1 MTGLGPILIS
11 LHVAAN
17 VVWIGAILA
26 VGRIL
31 RASSFDPKQSGALA
45 LGIYKALATPAFV
58 VSFLAGAL
66 RLALTPAYYFVATHF
81 MHAKLLFALI
91 VIGLH
96 HAIGARAKK
105 AANGATATKESGS
118 PALEVLLF
126 VAAAGAVFLAVMKPF

>member
-1 MTGLGPILIS
+1 MAGLGPILIS

-17 VVWIGAILA
+17 IVWIGAILA
-26 VGRIL
+26 VGRTI
-31 RASSFDPKQSGALA
+31 RASGIDPKQGGALA
-45 LGIYKALATPAFV
+45 LGIYKGLAVPAFV

-66 RLALTPAYYFVATHF
+66 RLAQTPGYYFVATHF

-105 AANGATATKESGS
+105 AASGTTGSGS
-118 PALEVLLF
+118 PALEVALF
-126 VAAAGAVFLAVMKPF
+126 VAAACAVFLAVLKPF